1 MTYINLFTDIYC
13 AVLIPQNTDIV
24 NGYDALPLIAATTP
38 KNTLTITT
46 SNSQDWSDFVTNT
59 DPLISSVAASATTSS
74 GGSLLS
80 SASAQSLIFS
90 MKAAYSSVTSTSTT
104 LGTAITNNWG
114 MMIMMNPAI
123 TLSAVSPLTVTETS
137 ATLLTPSVTTVSSA
151 GSYNPYTL
159 ITLRGSTSTA
169 LQTSF
174 LVAAAKKNIG
184 LYPFIVTPFSS
195 IYSDANNMDI
205 MISTVDGIDGPQN
218 KMTFNGYFLIN
229 SFSQTASASGTLQ
242 LGYINYQ
249 STTAM
254 DGSWVP
260 TLLRIKGTI
269 TNNATT
275 LSSLIVFFDSLTPFF
290 SNMHTG

>member
-1 MTYINLFTDIYC
+1 MSLFSDIYC

-24 NGYDALPLIAATTP
+24 NGYGALPLIAATTP

-59 DPLISSVAASATTSS
+59 DPLISSVASS
-74 GGSLLS
+74 GTNTPGSSLLVS
-80 SASAQSLIFS
+80 GTAQSLVFS
-90 MKAAYSSVTSTSTT
+90 LKAGYSSVTATSTT
-104 LGTAITNNWG
+104 LGTSITNNWG

-123 TLSAVSPLTVTETS
+123 TSTGTLTVTESS
-137 ATLLTPSVTTVSSA
+137 ASSFTPSVTTVSAAS
-151 GSYNPYTL
+151 SYNLYTL

-184 LYPFIVTPFSS
+184 LYPFTVTPFSS

-218 KMTFNGYFLIN
+218 KMVYNGYFLIN
-229 SFSQTASASGTLQ
+229 SFTQTATASNTLN

-249 STTAM
+249 SSTAM
-254 DGSWVP
+254 DGSQVP

-290 SNMHTG
+290 SNLYTG